1 MNHENAEFGR
11 KAQER
16 SPLFMPIARRDGKIH
31 LFAGLNDGYSG
42 SVPISHS
49 ILFWNRLCRDYGYT
63 EDIFAL
69 EDIIALLTKGI
80 LPLKGKGIGG
90 RNVFAHKTN
99 SVGSITVF
107 EGGHEILVEYCF
119 EMIKADAV
127 NSKSPIKVDK

>member
-1 MNHENAEFGR
+1 VPITDIASWYYQSKSRQLQYFHDIVQILEMNHENAEFGR

-69 EDIIALLTKGI
+69 EDIIALLT
-80 LPLKGKGIGG
+80 
-90 RNVFAHKTN
+90 
-99 SVGSITVF
+99 
-107 EGGHEILVEYCF
+107 
-119 EMIKADAV
+119 
-127 NSKSPIKVDK
+127 